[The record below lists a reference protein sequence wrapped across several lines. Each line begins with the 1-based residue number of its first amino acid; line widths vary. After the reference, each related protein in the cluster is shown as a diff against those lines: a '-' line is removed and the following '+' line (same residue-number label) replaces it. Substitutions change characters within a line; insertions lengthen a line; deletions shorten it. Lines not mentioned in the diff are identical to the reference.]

1 MRYFAWVITL
11 ILLLCL
17 TSAEDLKKPPKQVKT
32 RDELVNTFGKAIGF
46 GPVQRAEFARFGRQ
60 IFCVWYSPFS
70 GRSGCFLHVYY
81 YDPEKSE
88 WILFIDR
95 FINDTADLSAEM
107 PSYPEVL
114 IFKNAEG
121 KIIVNESIA
130 KLPEE
135 KWFEKK

>member
-1 MRYFAWVITL
+1 MKYFAVILTL
-11 ILLLCL
+11 ILLIGLI
-17 TSAEDLKKPPKQVKT
+17 SAEDLKKAPKHAKT
-32 RDELVNTFGKAIGF
+32 RDELVNTFGKVIGF
-46 GPVQRAEFARFGRQ
+46 GPVQRAEFDRFGRQ

-95 FINDTADLSAEM
+95 FIDDTADLSAEM

-121 KIIVNESIA
+121 KIVINESIA

-135 KWFEKK
+135 KLLEKK